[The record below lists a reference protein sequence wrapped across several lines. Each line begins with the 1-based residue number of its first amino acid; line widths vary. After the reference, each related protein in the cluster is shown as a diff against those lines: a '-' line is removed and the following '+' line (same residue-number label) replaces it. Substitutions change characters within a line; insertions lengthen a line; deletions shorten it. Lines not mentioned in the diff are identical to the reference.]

1 MISIDFPTL
10 ERPRQNRAQPAARGG
25 LEFHRRDPTRQSSV
39 AGALGEANPG
49 TKGVARAKWMAWER
63 GVGYE
68 LDMSWISQQWW
79 PKDGV
84 IILSYIDVF
93 LAVPEVLNGFLWLLQ
108 RSLEIVWNY
117 FEHVWR
123 SLRRTSRVSR
133 KQRLLMN
140 FLWLHA
146 FFHGT
151 ACYCFLWLL
160 RNDARRSSQF
170 SELVEM
176 CDSRCQWL
184 HCDSTFWM
192 YQFTL

>member
-1 MISIDFPTL
+1 M
-10 ERPRQNRAQPAARGG
+10 EGW
-25 LEFHRRDPTRQSSV
+25 SST
-39 AGALGEANPG
+39 EE
-49 TKGVARAKWMAWER
+49 TQRAKALWLELLEKPIPERKAWPGPSAWLES
-63 GVGYE
+63 GL

-93 LAVPEVLNGFLWLLQ
+93 LAVPEVLNVFLWLLQ
-108 RSLEIVWNY
+108 RSLEIVWNC

-123 SLRRTSRVSR
+123 NLRRTSRVSR
-133 KQRLLMN
+133 KQRLLTN

-160 RNDARRSSQF
+160 RNDARGSSQF

-192 YQFTL
+192 IQFTL